1 MTTQFRL
8 TPQEDFVRGVSLRD
22 TTLRFAAS
30 GTQVIEAGILTF
42 AALVAAIGS
51 VITAAGAPTTLN
63 GFEVDHPLPVAIAFA
78 VVACGL
84 LAQAFAALRSGVVA
98 TPDGLA
104 VRDHW
109 RWRSLSWDHIVD
121 VQALDTSHERWA
133 GFVGPGVGGL
143 WMRPVAAHSLGVAVT
158 ADGTVV
164 ALPSFYAAA
173 RGEGL
178 SMGGPTP
185 TELKVAALRR
195 YREDLVGPW
204 PGPSRT
210 VTVDQLEQAGSM
222 APAALLA
229 VLAPPALWAVLEL
242 ASDDHIGLGVLVVA
256 WLGAAALF
264 AWNNRRRLSA
274 ALRGR

>member
-1 MTTQFRL
+1 M
-8 TPQEDFVRGVSLRD
+8 SLQA

-30 GTQVIEAGILTF
+30 GTQVIEAGILCFGAVLAT
-42 AALVAAIGS
+42 IGS
-51 VITAAGAPTTLN
+51 VTTALGAPTTLN
-63 GFEVDHPLPVAIAFA
+63 GFEVDHPVPVTIAFA
-78 VVACGL
+78 VVAGGL

-109 RWRSLSWDHIVD
+109 HWRSLCWDHIVD

-143 WMRPVAAHSLGVAVT
+143 RMRPVAAHSLGVAVT

-195 YREDLVGPW
+195 YREDIVGPW

-210 VTVDQLEQAGSM
+210 VTVEQLEQTGSLV
-222 APAALLA
+222 PAALLA
-229 VLAPPALWAVLEL
+229 VLAPAALWTVLEL
-242 ASDDHIGLGVLVVA
+242 ASDEPVGFGVLVAA